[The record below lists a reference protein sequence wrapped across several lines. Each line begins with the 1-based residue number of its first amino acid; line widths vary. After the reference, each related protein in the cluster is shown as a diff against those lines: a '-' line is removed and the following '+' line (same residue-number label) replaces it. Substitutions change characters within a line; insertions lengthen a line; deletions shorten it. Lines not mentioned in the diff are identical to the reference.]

1 METFLGQWVFDA
13 LHHGLV
19 YLASRRRNTETIG
32 GGQLLIE
39 FLGLMAVVWCD
50 RFVFLTIYREANQE
64 KQDKE
69 KETKETKLK
78 PSPEADKNKKQQ
90 SSAVNPKQKK
100 AKNSEGLQ
108 KSAPQTPK
116 LAKATP
122 YEFMQAWNSLR
133 TVKDLKPYAGLL
145 EQIQPEDLPKGEN
158 IKIYL

>member
-19 YLASRRRNTETIG
+19 YLASRRRDTETIG

-69 KETKETKLK
+69 EE
-78 PSPEADKNKKQQ
+78 EEDC
-90 SSAVNPKQKK
+90 
-100 AKNSEGLQ
+100 
-108 KSAPQTPK
+108 
-116 LAKATP
+116 
-122 YEFMQAWNSLR
+122 FMQNTSLICAR
-133 TVKDLKPYAGLL
+133 TRIIDGDQLFKGKKYIIETIGGGQLLIEFLGLMTVVWCDPFVFSD
-145 EQIQPEDLPKGEN
+145 IG
-158 IKIYL
+158 